1 MKNRILEMDL
11 DENGVLSERTPD
23 AGSESFLDN
32 SLLDRLY
39 PGIKACRIKVC
50 EGMLETFQQA
60 KIAGTMMA
68 FEYQGTAYSVV
79 GASGSAKNGLFYCVE
94 KQYED
99 AVRKRMDAWPEA
111 ALSYFGILTST
122 LKTMVEEPRCSVL
135 LVPDLQLGTN
145 DCRGWVRQRLF
156 DKLSLPAGRFY
167 QFRLA
172 MDNSLQAKGAF
183 KVMDDATGDHL
194 GADIVLPSSSIK
206 PFPQK
211 MHVPSGGIRLCSRV
225 ALGVREISRPLE
237 FASSYTLIEHA
248 PKESL
253 LEEIFPQAV
262 REVRALKQSW
272 TEGRHDALV
281 EKIGGKCFDP
291 DDQHSDEEQRAVEAL
306 LLADSTGEISRH
318 PYVHYQLDKMLAK
331 WAFKTLT
338 GGGFTMPAFALAD
351 DGYLLYHDG
360 QLFSGA
366 DWVPLQQAITTVE
379 SQYGLCVRYPIR
391 MAEDLLPMHHLPTS
405 EVAGVLSNTRAI
417 PPELAERIAGEQIC
431 LKHVYVLRSETAK
444 RNGGDFDFDTVAVVD
459 SKRFPKFVSW
469 RFNLPERNV
478 VTKIKAKKVHSPWF
492 NRGFAALNARGNRI
506 GTITDLKTRCY
517 AAGRNDLAYLLV
529 GELQKE
535 LDSLKHG
542 VRADTKLLNEIRQQV
557 PMCPWLLLKN
567 VQRVSEL
574 PLRLEVQPTDRI
586 GVLYN
591 VLRKEIEELFEAPL
605 SISSFRGLLV
615 GNNPTALMYDEAS
628 VLYGAYVAIQ
638 TKLAE
643 RRSAA
648 QTQVLAAKAMLE
660 SAAGEEQ
667 KKQAERKLN
676 AARAREKEIIER
688 TKKEAGTLARNLYA
702 WAQSKPETERTAWA
716 EALHH
721 ISSRGNGKGGVML
734 YAFPQELV
742 DAVASA
748 TGGNRVRVRP
758 PKLGALMRVEQDKF
772 YLEGEEG
779 TKFLFRYNAEN
790 RTISV

>member
-99 AVRKRMDAWPEA
+99 ALRKRMDAWPEA

-156 DKLSLPAGRFY
+156 DQLSLPAGRFY

-183 KVMDDATGDHL
+183 KVMDDATADHIA
-194 GADIVLPSSSIK
+194 ADIVLPSSSIK

-211 MHVPSGGIRLCSRV
+211 MHVPSGGIRLSSRV
-225 ALGVREISRPLE
+225 ALGVREVSRPLE

-248 PKESL
+248 PKEPL

-262 REVRALKQSW
+262 REVRALKQAW
-272 TEGRHDALV
+272 AEGRHDALV

-291 DDQHSDEEQRAVEAL
+291 DDEQSDEEQRAIEAL

-318 PYVHYQLDKMLAK
+318 PYVHDQLDRMLAK

-360 QLFSGA
+360 RLYAGA
-366 DWVPLQQAITTVE
+366 DWLPFDQAITTVE

-391 MAEDLLPMHHLPTS
+391 MAEDLLPMHHLAPND
-405 EVAGVLSNTRAI
+405 VATVLRNTRAI
-417 PPELAERIAGEQIC
+417 PSEIAERIAGEQGRKSPPSC
-431 LKHVYVLRSETAK
+431 
-444 RNGGDFDFDTVAVVD
+444 RNDWGFD
-459 SKRFPKFVSW
+459 S
-469 RFNLPERNV
+469 
-478 VTKIKAKKVHSPWF
+478 VTKGLECADHS
-492 NRGFAALNARGNRI
+492 
-506 GTITDLKTRCY
+506 
-517 AAGRNDLAYLLV
+517 
-529 GELQKE
+529 
-535 LDSLKHG
+535 
-542 VRADTKLLNEIRQQV
+542 
-557 PMCPWLLLKN
+557 
-567 VQRVSEL
+567 
-574 PLRLEVQPTDRI
+574 
-586 GVLYN
+586 
-591 VLRKEIEELFEAPL
+591 
-605 SISSFRGLLV
+605 
-615 GNNPTALMYDEAS
+615 
-628 VLYGAYVAIQ
+628 
-638 TKLAE
+638 
-643 RRSAA
+643 RSAQSLCLLGHRGA
-648 QTQVLAAKAMLE
+648 SFLVANAGMQNDRVL
-660 SAAGEEQ
+660 SAGVHDSS
-667 KKQAERKLN
+667 
-676 AARAREKEIIER
+676 ARRVVGS
-688 TKKEAGTLARNLYA
+688 T
-702 WAQSKPETERTAWA
+702 
-716 EALHH
+716 
-721 ISSRGNGKGGVML
+721 SR
-734 YAFPQELV
+734 
-742 DAVASA
+742 
-748 TGGNRVRVRP
+748 
-758 PKLGALMRVEQDKF
+758 
-772 YLEGEEG
+772 
-779 TKFLFRYNAEN
+779 
-790 RTISV
+790 

>member
-145 DCRGWVRQRLF
+145 DCRGWVRQTLF

-183 KVMDDATGDHL
+183 KVMDDATADHL

-211 MHVPSGGIRLCSRV
+211 MHVPSGGIRLRSRV

-262 REVRALKQSW
+262 REVRALKQAW

-291 DDQHSDEEQRAVEAL
+291 DDQQSDEEQRAVEAL

-338 GGGFTMPAFALAD
+338 GGGFSMPAFALAD
-351 DGYLLYHDG
+351 DGYLLYQDG
-360 QLFSGA
+360 HLYAGA
-366 DWVPLQQAITTVE
+366 DWLPLHQAITTVE
-379 SQYGLCVRYPIR
+379 SHYGLCVRYPIR
-391 MAEDLLPMHHLPTS
+391 MAEDLLPMHHLSPNQ
-405 EVAGVLSNTRAI
+405 VAACAEQRPRNSARSSRADC
-417 PPELAERIAGEQIC
+417 R
-431 LKHVYVLRSETAK
+431 RT
-444 RNGGDFDFDTVAVVD
+444 D
-459 SKRFPKFVSW
+459 
-469 RFNLPERNV
+469 LPEARLRASV
-478 VTKIKAKKVHSPWF
+478 RDGKTQWRRFRFRHGC
-492 NRGFAALNARGNRI
+492 RGRFEPLPQVRLLEIQSLG
-506 GTITDLKTRCY
+506 
-517 AAGRNDLAYLLV
+517 AGRRYQD
-529 GELQKE
+529 Q
-535 LDSLKHG
+535 
-542 VRADTKLLNEIRQQV
+542 
-557 PMCPWLLLKN
+557 
-567 VQRVSEL
+567 
-574 PLRLEVQPTDRI
+574 
-586 GVLYN
+586 
-591 VLRKEIEELFEAPL
+591 
-605 SISSFRGLLV
+605 
-615 GNNPTALMYDEAS
+615 
-628 VLYGAYVAIQ
+628 
-638 TKLAE
+638 
-643 RRSAA
+643 
-648 QTQVLAAKAMLE
+648 
-660 SAAGEEQ
+660 GEEDP
-667 KKQAERKLN
+667 
-676 AARAREKEIIER
+676 
-688 TKKEAGTLARNLYA
+688 LALVQSRLRC
-702 WAQSKPETERTAWA
+702 AQRPWQSDRHHYRPENPV
-716 EALHH
+716 LC
-721 ISSRGNGKGGVML
+721 SRS
-734 YAFPQELV
+734 Q
-742 DAVASA
+742 
-748 TGGNRVRVRP
+748 
-758 PKLGALMRVEQDKF
+758 
-772 YLEGEEG
+772 
-779 TKFLFRYNAEN
+779 
-790 RTISV
+790 